1 MPKHLLPASVTI
13 EYYRIIKEYSVPT
26 KQGKTIALCWIPSH
40 VGIPGNE
47 KADSAAKDDLSL
59 TITALKSSASEL
71 LPRATKLIFEKWQKS
86 WNNCTGNK
94 HIINFSQLIIRV
106 STYTLHFCARPT
118 LNVHAISGS
127 LNAAESPGK

>member
-94 HIINFSQLIIRV
+94 LQSINHQSV
-106 STYTLHFCARPT
+106 NVYSTALLCSAYTERA
-118 LNVHAISGS
+118 GY
-127 LNAAESPGK
+127 